1 MRTAVLVGWL
11 GGWVGR
17 RWGVT
22 CCASMK
28 FSSSVSEMVVVYVCI
43 SPTRSVSLCTTTSP
57 LPLSLPPANHDS
69 KVFEAP
75 HVK

>member
-1 MRTAVLVGWL
+1 
-11 GGWVGR
+11 
-17 RWGVT
+17 
-22 CCASMK
+22 MK